1 MNAAFTGIG
10 AISMFTEDLA
20 AAKAFYTDVFGL
32 KPLFEDENAVGFEFG
47 GVVLNFLKTEEAHG
61 LIAPA
66 KVASPDAGARTQ
78 FTIEV
83 DDVDAVCVELT
94 GKGVS
99 LINGPVDQP
108 WGRRTACFADPSGH
122 NWEVAQMIAG

>member
-20 AAKAFYTDVFGL
+20 ATKTFYMDVFGL

-47 GVVLNFLKTEEAHG
+47 GVVLNMLKTEEARG

-66 KVASPDAGARTQ
+66 KVASPDAGARVQ

-83 DDVDAVCVELT
+83 DDVDAVCFELASQ
-94 GKGVS
+94 GVA

-122 NWEVAQMIAG
+122 NWEVAQVIAG